1 MIGGLQRENR
11 DLNKKNL
18 TESVANIWDY
28 TGGFRKLKHDL
39 RKFLKLKG
47 NFASCEITKC
57 KLRNQPFLAKWRLSA
72 CEIFAAHVACCE
84 IHLNAP
90 RYLRSTLLDFFFR
103 YLLFKSP
110 FSSCNRPQRP
120 TFV

>member
-39 RKFLKLKG
+39 RKFLKLKV
-47 NFASCEITKC
+47 SISQVE
-57 KLRNQPFLAKWRLSA
+57 L
-72 CEIFAAHVACCE
+72 
-84 IHLNAP
+84 
-90 RYLRSTLLDFFFR
+90 
-103 YLLFKSP
+103 
-110 FSSCNRPQRP
+110 
-120 TFV
+120 